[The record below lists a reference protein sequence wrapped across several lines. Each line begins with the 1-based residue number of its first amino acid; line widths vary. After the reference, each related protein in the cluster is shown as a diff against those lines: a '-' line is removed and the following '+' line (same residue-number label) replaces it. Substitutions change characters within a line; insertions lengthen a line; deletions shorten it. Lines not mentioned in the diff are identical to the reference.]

1 MRRRRGAGLWESLAH
16 RAFEASTKIPIL
28 RAFRVGDDHVRVDS
42 AGWGFR
48 FLADCE
54 FQQRLLRL
62 PRQMTDHVEL
72 HGFVSGAHIVHP
84 LLGTANA
91 IRSNLPK
98 LSNSFG

>member
-1 MRRRRGAGLWESLAH
+1 V
-16 RAFEASTKIPIL
+16 FASTAP
-28 RAFRVGDDHVRVDS
+28 VG
-42 AGWGFR
+42 GFR

-54 FQQRLLRL
+54 WSVVEKSNAWRTSNGQQRLLRL

-72 HGFVSGAHIVHP
+72 HDFVCGAHIVHP

-91 IRSNLPK
+91 IRSNLRK

>member
-1 MRRRRGAGLWESLAH
+1 V
-16 RAFEASTKIPIL
+16 FASTAP
-28 RAFRVGDDHVRVDS
+28 VG
-42 AGWGFR
+42 GFR

-72 HGFVSGAHIVHP
+72 HDFVCGAHIVHP
-84 LLGTANA
+84 LLCTANA
-91 IRSNLPK
+91 IRSNLRK